1 MATPRIYDMLPKPK
15 KRPESSL
22 AEPELRALELY
33 LFTNMTFTDIYKMVF
48 DMRDKSYATV
58 RTAAKSLLDSA
69 DAEVYLTERYRE
81 INAFINTGE
90 SEDDDVGVSVIN
102 EDGTYSEE
110 FILTAKKKIARLAL
124 KENDGNR
131 FLEKFQDLIGKQESM
146 RTASL
151 LPQRYLAEQCQTCR
165 YKAIFEEDFQDDCNR
180 CRWKLDAPEKYDH
193 KTQFITKPEE

>member
-1 MATPRIYDMLPKPK
+1 MLPKPK

-33 LFTNMTFTDIYKMVF
+33 LFTNMTFTDTYKMVF

-58 RTAAKSLLDSA
+58 RTAAKSLLESA
-69 DAEVYLTERYRE
+69 DAEVYLTERYRD

-110 FILTAKKKIARLAL
+110 FILAAKKKIARLAL
-124 KENDGNR
+124 KETDGNR
-131 FLEKFQDLIGKQESM
+131 
-146 RTASL
+146 
-151 LPQRYLAEQCQTCR
+151 
-165 YKAIFEEDFQDDCNR
+165 
-180 CRWKLDAPEKYDH
+180 
-193 KTQFITKPEE
+193 

>member
-1 MATPRIYDMLPKPK
+1 MLPKPK

-58 RTAAKSLLDSA
+58 RTAAKSLLESA
-69 DAEVYLTERYRE
+69 DAEVYLTERYRD

-102 EDGTYSEE
+102 EDGTYSAEVCRA
-110 FILTAKKKIARLAL
+110 AKNKLGRLAL
-124 KENDGNR
+124 RYARCGSDWSVWFFAHNAFHARYSTEPRIYQSGIS
-131 FLEKFQDLIGKQESM
+131 IGQGCV
-146 RTASL
+146 R
-151 LPQRYLAEQCQTCR
+151 
-165 YKAIFEEDFQDDCNR
+165 
-180 CRWKLDAPEKYDH
+180 
-193 KTQFITKPEE
+193 

>member
-1 MATPRIYDMLPKPK
+1 MLPKPK

-58 RTAAKSLLDSA
+58 RTAAKSLLESA
-69 DAEVYLTERYRE
+69 DAEVYLTERYRD

-110 FILTAKKKIARLAL
+110 FILAAKKKIARLAL
-124 KENDGNR
+124 KET
-131 FLEKFQDLIGKQESM
+131 M

-180 CRWKLDAPEKYDH
+180 CRWKMDAPEKYDH